1 MIVYKVTGFWFNK
14 LFKPQTSNYKPQTLQ
29 TSNSSNAKP
38 INV

>member
-14 LFKPQTSNYKPQTLQ
+14 LFKPQTSN
-29 TSNSSNAKP
+29 SSNAKP